1 MDIIKLKDTD
11 GNACYPLA
19 HAKGVMC
26 DPNTTLEAKLAAILT
41 AIDLVKDDI
50 PDVDTEMSETSEN
63 PAQNK
68 VITGALQDVVS
79 AVKSVSLESAVNLVD
94 TSTNT
99 ITIGEANGITVEDLG
114 DGSFKFSGTST
125 SDTDLTYEISDLVN
139 PPIKGKTLLFLG
151 LPYDLENNNVV
162 FGLLLSG
169 DGGGGV
175 TALTKKEGLRIEMT
189 APNYTHMGVVVTVKA
204 GATIPDGFVV
214 KPMVTTNL
222 NATIDDFVPYT
233 GITGKINSD
242 LAKVVK
248 DLGDASTLL
257 TDEKVI
263 VKAINELR
271 TQFVQ
276 LKTLV
281 TDLSNRVTALE
292 SKEG

>member
-1 MDIIKLKDTD
+1 MDVSKLKDID
-11 GNACYPLA
+11 GNAFYPLA

-26 DPNTTLEAKLAAILT
+26 DPNTTLEAKLSAINT
-41 AIDLVKDDI
+41 SIELVREDI
-50 PDVDTEMSETSEN
+50 PDVDMEMSETSEN

-68 VITGALQDVVS
+68 AITKALHDLTD
-79 AVKSVSLESAVNLVD
+79 AIKSVSLESAVNLVD

-99 ITIGEANGITVEDLG
+99 MTIGEENGITVEDLG
-114 DGSFKFSGTST
+114 NGSFKFSGTST

-151 LPYDLENNNVV
+151 LPYDLENTDVV

-175 TALTKKEGLRIEMT
+175 KSLTKKEGIRIEMT

-222 NATIDDFVPYT
+222 NATIDDFTPYT

>member
-1 MDIIKLKDTD
+1 MDITKLKDTN
-11 GNACYPLA
+11 GNAFYPLA

-26 DPNTTLEAKLAAILT
+26 DPNTTLEAKLEAILT
-41 AIDLVKDDI
+41 AIELVKDDI

-68 VITGALQDVVS
+68 VITKALQDVVS

-99 ITIGEANGITVEDLG
+99 MTIGEANGITIEDLG
-114 DGSFKFSGTST
+114 NGSFKFSGTST

-139 PPIKGKTLLFLG
+139 PQIKGKTLLFLG
-151 LPYDLENNNVV
+151 LPYDLENDNVI
-162 FGLLLSG
+162 FGLSLSG
-169 DGGGGV
+169 VGGGGV
-175 TALTKKEGLRIEMT
+175 TPLTKKEGIRIEMT
-189 APNYTHMGVVVTVKA
+189 APNYTHMSVVVQVKA
-204 GATIPDGFVV
+204 GSTIPDGFVV

-222 NATIDDFVPYT
+222 NATLDDFTPYT
-233 GITGKINSD
+233 GTTGKINSD
-242 LAKVVK
+242 LAEVVK
-248 DLGDASTLL
+248 DIGDASTLL

>member
-1 MDIIKLKDTD
+1 MNIIKLKDTD
-11 GNACYPLA
+11 GNDGYPLA
-19 HAKGVMC
+19 HAKAVMC

-68 VITGALQDVVS
+68 VITKALQDVVGV
-79 AVKSVSLESAVNLVD
+79 VKSVSLESAVNLVD

-99 ITIGEANGITVEDLG
+99 MTIGEANGITVEDLG
-114 DGSFKFSGTST
+114 NGAFTFSGTNT

-151 LPYDLENNNVV
+151 LPYDLATTDIV
-162 FGLLLSG
+162 FGLSLSG
-169 DGGGGV
+169 VGGGGV
-175 TALTKKEGLRIEMT
+175 TSLTKKEGIRIEMT
-189 APNYTHMGVVVTVKA
+189 APNYTHMGVVVQVKA

-233 GITGKINSD
+233 GITGKINND
-242 LAKVVK
+242 LAEVVK
-248 DLGDASTLL
+248 DIGDVATLL
-257 TDEKVI
+257 TDAKVI

-281 TDLSNRVTALE
+281 TDLSNRVSALE

>member
-1 MDIIKLKDTD
+1 MDVIKLKDIN

-26 DPNTTLEAKLAAILT
+26 DPNTTLEDKLVAILT

-63 PAQNK
+63 PAQNRA
-68 VITGALQDVVS
+68 ITKALQDVMG

-99 ITIGEANGITVEDLG
+99 MTIGESNGITVEDLG
-114 DGSFKFSGTST
+114 NGSFKFSGTST

-151 LPYDLENNNVV
+151 LPYDLENTDVV

-175 TALTKKEGLRIEMT
+175 KSLTKKEGIKIEMT
-189 APNYTHMGVVVTVKA
+189 APNYTNMSVIVQVKA
-204 GATIPDGFVV
+204 GATIPDDFIV
-214 KPMVTTNL
+214 KPMITTNL
-222 NATIDDFVPYT
+222 NATLDDFVPYT

-242 LAKVVK
+242 IAKVV
-248 DLGDASTLL
+248 A
-257 TDEKVI
+257 
-263 VKAINELR
+263 
-271 TQFVQ
+271 
-276 LKTLV
+276 LV
-281 TDLSNRVTALE
+281 TDLNNRVSALE
-292 SKEG
+292 IKEAIYNDN